1 MVLKVATNS
10 EIPERS
16 ASALQMTGT
25 KGFSV
30 SFYTLGTAYEEGTGT
45 KHCAFQDVTTAGP
58 SSDTGSMPSPLSKVF
73 GSGYLT
79 SSLNAT
85 PIRLTR
91 NTSIV
96 SRDVAG
102 ETIVVPIC
110 RGVGD
115 LDSVYTFNPVG
126 RSLWRLLENGRS
138 VEELANWVVTHY
150 EVDAKQA
157 VADVQSYLSE
167 LEAVGLV
174 RTV

>member
-1 MVLKVATNS
+1 MPRPL
-10 EIPERS
+10 PE
-16 ASALQMTGT
+16 L
-25 KGFSV
+25 
-30 SFYTLGTAYEEGTGT
+30 
-45 KHCAFQDVTTAGP
+45 P
-58 SSDTGSMPSPLSKVF
+58 GSTC
-73 GSGYLT
+73 LT

-85 PIRLTR
+85 PVRLTR
-91 NTSIV
+91 NTAIV

-126 RSLWRLLENGRS
+126 RSLWRLLENGHS
-138 VEELANWVVTHY
+138 VEELANWVAAHY

-167 LEAVGLV
+167 LQEVGLV